1 MKDDRLEMLSD
12 KVRRGE
18 PIDFAD
24 AIEVIDYQMK
34 LKQEQIN
41 HSWVNRL
48 RRFFGKKN
56 EHH

>member
-18 PIDFAD
+18 PIDFGD

-34 LKQEQIN
+34 LKQDRIDN
-41 HSWVNRL
+41 SWLNRVL
-48 RRFFGKKN
+48 RFFGVN
-56 EHH
+56 HG